1 MPEIRFEAGDQDVAV
16 LDRYCSA
23 RGKCRTEV
31 IKQILAEWSQAK
43 LHEQLSVMA
52 DFLDKD
58 IAEEAA
64 RILARGIVAAFYDFK
79 VAHERMTRFGIN
91 GKDRE

>member
-1 MPEIRFEAGDQDVAV
+1 MSLEKKSIHVRVPQE
-16 LDRYCSA
+16 
-23 RGKCRTEV
+23 
-31 IKQILAEWSQAK
+31 
-43 LHEQLSVMA
+43 LHDQLSIMA

-79 VAHERMTRFGIN
+79 ISHERMTRLGIS
-91 GKDRE
+91 GKGGE

>member
-1 MPEIRFEAGDQDVAV
+1 MSLEKKSIHVRVPPE
-16 LDRYCSA
+16 
-23 RGKCRTEV
+23 
-31 IKQILAEWSQAK
+31 

-64 RILARGIVAAFYDFK
+64 RILARGIVAAFYDYT
-79 VAHERMTRFGIN
+79 VAHERMTRLGMN
-91 GKDRE
+91 GKGRE

>member
-1 MPEIRFEAGDQDVAV
+1 MTSIFIRSS
-16 LDRYCSA
+16 LPLR
-23 RGKCRTEV
+23 K
-31 IKQILAEWSQAK
+31 
-43 LHEQLSVMA
+43 A

-79 VAHERMTRFGIN
+79 ISHERMTRLGLS
-91 GKDRE
+91 GKGRE

>member
-1 MPEIRFEAGDQDVAV
+1 MSLEKKSIHVRLPPE
-16 LDRYCSA
+16 
-23 RGKCRTEV
+23 
-31 IKQILAEWSQAK
+31 

-52 DFLDKD
+52 EFLDKD

-79 VAHERMTRFGIN
+79 ISHERMTRLELS
-91 GKDRE
+91 GKGRE

>member
-1 MPEIRFEAGDQDVAV
+1 
-16 LDRYCSA
+16 
-23 RGKCRTEV
+23 
-31 IKQILAEWSQAK
+31 
-43 LHEQLSVMA
+43 MA

-79 VAHERMTRFGIN
+79 VAHERMTRLGIN